1 MSKQIQNKRYQE
13 PKSTPHRTWQ
23 QTVFAIIAVLLILS
37 WILTLFIK

>member
-13 PKSTPHRTWQ
+13 PKSARRRSWQ